1 MDLQHDDRFLV
12 FVRTD
17 AVQREA
23 PEENEEQVAVC
34 ATYGEARRIKLALHL
49 SDQDCVIRYHG
60 DSGGGD

>member
-17 AVQREA
+17 PVQREA
-23 PEENEEQVAVC
+23 PEQNEEPVAAC
-34 ATYGEARRIKLALHL
+34 QTYGEARRIKLALHL
-49 SDQDCVIRYHG
+49 SAQDCVIRYHG